1 MQKTPDAAMWHM
13 PTAEYVQSLIRR
25 IGRPYRE
32 VAAALGCGERT
43 VERWAATGAIPYTA
57 QFALEAMASA
67 ADAQRRRVRSA
78 HPLDGIEISSKC

>member
-43 VERWAATGAIPYTA
+43 VERWAASGAIPYTA
-57 QFALEAMASA
+57 QFALESMAST
-67 ADAQRRRVRSA
+67 ADAQHRRAREG
-78 HPLDGIEISSKC
+78 HPLDGIEISPKS